1 MSMRPG
7 IFCTVVL
14 AAAAIAACDRLPGGP
29 GTVIVDLAAVAKATG
44 QDVAMQKRMDDSRAE
59 LTAQLQDVA
68 ANLENELNEH
78 RDKLGDSP
86 TVAEQQELQQKIT
99 AAQQQYSQTQAAA
112 QQQVQQFEADVVL
125 QYRESLRPILRD
137 IATAR
142 GASVVRVADTAIL
155 WFDPAVDITAEVIA
169 AIRAQTPEP
178 FIGGEPAQEAAEP
191 ALSPKETEPSQ
202 EATE

>member
-14 AAAAIAACDRLPGGP
+14 AAAAVAGCDRLPGGP
-29 GTVIVDLAAVAKATG
+29 GTLVVDLTAVAKATG
-44 QDVAMQKRMDDSRAE
+44 QDVAMQKKMDDSRAE
-59 LTAQLQDVA
+59 LTAQLQEIA
-68 ANLENELNEH
+68 ANLEKELNEQ
-78 RDKLGDSP
+78 REKLGDSP
-86 TVAEQQELQQKIT
+86 TDAEQQELQQKIT

-112 QQQVQQFEADVVL
+112 QQQVQQFEAGVVL
-125 QYRESLRPILRD
+125 QYRESLQPILRD

-142 GASVVRVADTAIL
+142 GASVVRLADTAIL

-169 AIRAQTPEP
+169 AVRAQTPEP
-178 FIGGEPAQEAAEP
+178 VIGDEPAQEAAEP
-191 ALSPKETEPSQ
+191 ELSPTEMEPSP